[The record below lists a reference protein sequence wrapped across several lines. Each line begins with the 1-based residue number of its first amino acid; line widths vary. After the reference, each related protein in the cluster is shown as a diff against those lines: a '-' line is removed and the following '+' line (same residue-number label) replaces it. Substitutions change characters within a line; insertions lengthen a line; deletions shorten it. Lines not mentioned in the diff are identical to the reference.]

1 MSPREVVILRTGTAN
16 LASVVVAFER
26 LGLGTL
32 VTEDAGVFCDASL
45 AVLPGVGSFGAC
57 MGRLRELGLMD
68 AVRQRIESGRAML
81 GICLGMQVMCAAS
94 EESPGVVGVGVVTAQ
109 VRRFGTDVS
118 VPQLG
123 WNRLEADA
131 ACRVLR
137 SGMVYYA
144 NSYRLEQ
151 APAGWSVGR
160 TDHGGNF
167 VGALERG
174 PVVLCQFHPE
184 LSGGFGA
191 GLLARWVEVA
201 EAAEGVRC

>member
-1 MSPREVVILRTGTAN
+1 MSSGEVVILRTGTAN
-16 LASVVVAFER
+16 LASVVAAFER
-26 LGLGTL
+26 LGLGIV
-32 VTEDAGVFCDASL
+32 VTEDADVFRDASL
-45 AVLPGVGSFGAC
+45 VVLPGVGSFGAC
-57 MGRLRELGLMD
+57 MGRLRELGLVD
-68 AVRQRIESGRAML
+68 AVRERIRSGRAML

-94 EESPGVVGVGVVTAQ
+94 EESPGVEGVGVIPAT
-109 VRRFGTDVS
+109 VRRFGSVVS

-123 WNRLEADA
+123 WNRLEADE

-144 NSYRLEQ
+144 NSYRLEA
-151 APAGWSVGR
+151 APTGWSVGR
-160 TDHGGNF
+160 TDHGGSF

-184 LSGGFGA
+184 LSGAFGA
-191 GLLARWVEVA
+191 GLLARWVELA

>member
-1 MSPREVVILRTGTAN
+1 MSSGEVVILRTGTAN
-16 LASVVVAFER
+16 LASVVAAFER
-26 LGLGTL
+26 LGLRIV
-32 VTEDAGVFCDASL
+32 VTEDAGVFRDSSL
-45 AVLPGVGSFGAC
+45 GVLPGVGSFGAC
-57 MGRLRELGLMD
+57 MARLRELGLVD
-68 AVRQRIESGRAML
+68 AVRERIESGRAML
-81 GICLGMQVMCAAS
+81 GICLGMQVMCGAS
-94 EESPGVVGVGVVTAQ
+94 EESPGVVGVGVIPAT
-109 VRRFGTDVS
+109 VRRFGSDVS

-131 ACRVLR
+131 GCRVLR
-137 SGMVYYA
+137 PGMVYYA

-160 TDHGGNF
+160 TDHGGSF

-184 LSGGFGA
+184 LSGAFGA

>member
-1 MSPREVVILRTGTAN
+1 VSPREVVILRTGTAN
-16 LASVVVAFER
+16 LASVVAAFER
-26 LGLGTL
+26 LGLVTL